1 MQMLCF
7 AEPFCRRRQ
16 NTMSGVRSKKPV
28 PPFQLMPQEQ
38 CCKQLTIALRG
49 EIDHHSAKDIMRV
62 VGNKIE
68 LYLPRVCVLDFREV
82 TFMDSSGIAIVI
94 ACVRHMRQLRGEVIL
109 RSVPPQPMKV
119 LRASGIERI
128 ATLEDERSLVHES

>member
-1 MQMLCF
+1 MLLCVHFLSEGEQMNLTSF
-7 AEPFCRRRQ
+7 LQ
-16 NTMSGVRSKKPV
+16 D
-28 PPFQLMPQEQ
+28 
-38 CCKQLTIALRG
+38 KQLTIALRG

>member
-1 MQMLCF
+1 M
-7 AEPFCRRRQ
+7 
-16 NTMSGVRSKKPV
+16 N
-28 PPFQLMPQEQ
+28 
-38 CCKQLTIALRG
+38 LTSFLQDKHLTVALRG
-49 EIDHHSAKDIMRV
+49 EIDHHL
-62 VGNKIE
+62 GNKID

-94 ACVRHMRQLRGEVIL
+94 SCVRRMRQLRGEVIL

-119 LRASGIERI
+119 LKASGIERI

>member
-1 MQMLCF
+1 MNLTSFLQD
-7 AEPFCRRRQ
+7 
-16 NTMSGVRSKKPV
+16 
-28 PPFQLMPQEQ
+28 
-38 CCKQLTIALRG
+38 KQLTIALRG

-68 LYLPRVCVLDFREV
+68 LYLPRVCGLAFREV
-82 TFMDSSGIAIVI
+82 PFMASSGLARVI
-94 ACVRHMRQLRGEVIL
+94 AGGRHLRQLRGEVIL

>member
-1 MQMLCF
+1 MNLTSFLQD
-7 AEPFCRRRQ
+7 
-16 NTMSGVRSKKPV
+16 
-28 PPFQLMPQEQ
+28 
-38 CCKQLTIALRG
+38 KQLTIALRG

-68 LYLPRVCVLDFREV
+68 LYLPRVFVLDFRDV
-82 TFMDSSGIAIVI
+82 TFMDSSGIAII
-94 ACVRHMRQLRGEVIL
+94 ISCIRRMRELRGEVIVEN
-109 RSVPPQPMKV
+109 VPPQPMKV